1 MWALKL
7 CSIYIARIEMHAI
20 KSAEVNAAG
29 VLNDISNQDIQ
40 FCPLSGY
47 NVQQIL
53 LYRQICG
60 INIVS
65 VNAS

>member
-1 MWALKL
+1 
-7 CSIYIARIEMHAI
+7 MHAI

-65 VNAS
+65 VNASWYVDST